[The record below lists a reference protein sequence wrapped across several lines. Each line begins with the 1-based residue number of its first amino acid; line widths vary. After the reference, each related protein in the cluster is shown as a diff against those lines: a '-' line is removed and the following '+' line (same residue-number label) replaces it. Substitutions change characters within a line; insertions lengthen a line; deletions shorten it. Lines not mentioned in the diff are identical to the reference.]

1 MISLWDSDGGI
12 EMARTRARVRIGLSF
27 LLAAAIAGGAAAQ
40 AAAPTA
46 LPRQGEVGYLNG
58 GIGLEQADLMR
69 DMSAQ
74 FPVRMTFSQH
84 NDGQDEFVADVHLR
98 VIDSRGR
105 TVLDLPSQ
113 GPIFLLRLPQGSYA
127 VEAEYQGEVKTH
139 RFDVVAGRHDDL
151 VFSWS

>member
-1 MISLWDSDGGI
+1 
-12 EMARTRARVRIGLSF
+12 MARAHARVRIGLSF

-40 AAAPTA
+40 AAAA

-58 GIGLEQADLMR
+58 GIGVEQADLMR
-69 DMSAQ
+69 DMSPQ

-84 NDGQDEFVADVHLR
+84 NEGQDEFVADVHLR

-105 TVLDLPSQ
+105 TVLDLPAQ

-127 VEAEYQGEVKTH
+127 VEAEYQGEVKTR